1 MLTDGAMLTAP
12 ELNPTAPELNL
23 SADARAA
30 ASCEDRSSPSP
41 ISPPVWTDA
50 PVSPRLFYRTVAIA
64 EAVTWTLLIGGMLLK
79 HVLLPGETGD
89 LALRIG
95 GFLHGLVFIAYG
107 MTAVL
112 VGVNQRWSPRLIV
125 AAVATAVIPYAT
137 IPFDRL
143 LERRGK
149 LDGDWRRTITG
160 DPRDHTWVS
169 VVLRWM
175 LNRPILLGTLF
186 VVGLVSIMATLLII
200 GPPGGRS

>member
-1 MLTDGAMLTAP
+1 MLTDGTGTQPFGGCMCRGILRRLKHP
-12 ELNPTAPELNL
+12 LPRF
-23 SADARAA
+23 S
-30 ASCEDRSSPSP
+30 
-41 ISPPVWTDA
+41 PVWTDA

-79 HVLLPGETGD
+79 YVLLPGETGD

-143 LERRGK
+143 LERRGR
-149 LDGDWRRTITG
+149 LDGDWRRTMTS

-186 VVGLVSIMATLLII
+186 VVGLVSIMATLLVI